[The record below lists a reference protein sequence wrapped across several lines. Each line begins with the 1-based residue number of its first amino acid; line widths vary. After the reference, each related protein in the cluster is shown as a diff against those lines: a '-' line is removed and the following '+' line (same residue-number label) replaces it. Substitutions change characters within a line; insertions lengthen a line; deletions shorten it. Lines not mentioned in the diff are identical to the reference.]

1 MTTPDRP
8 SLAGAVPFS
17 FKLAV
22 IWQQFKNF
30 SRYLRFYWKSLSPA
44 TATPQ
49 GFKFYGNRHMLAGT
63 FEPEET
69 RLVARMLNQT
79 DVFIN
84 VGANIGYYC
93 CIALS
98 HGKHVVAFEP
108 IDLNVRHLLTNV
120 RINGWQNQIEIYPL
134 ALGSELGILEL
145 FGAGTGASFL
155 RGWANNPDHHVS
167 LAPVSTLDTM
177 VGDRFAG
184 KRCLILVDI
193 EGAEHIMLSGA
204 GRILAA
210 SPKPS
215 WLVEISIDH
224 HRPGADRINAK
235 FQDTFALF
243 WDHGYEAWTVGAQ
256 PRKIDPAE
264 VKMVAQ
270 TGNNTFS
277 NNNFIFLSPG
287 SAPDLLGV

>member
-1 MTTPDRP
+1 MTTSDRP
-8 SLAGAVPFS
+8 TIVGPVPFR

-30 SRYLRFYWKSLSPA
+30 SRSLRFHWKSLGPA
-44 TATPQ
+44 GVTPQ
-49 GFKFYGNRHMLAGT
+49 GFKFYGNRHMIAGT

-69 RLVARMLNQT
+69 RLMNRMLDRT

-93 CIALS
+93 CMALS
-98 HGKHVVAFEP
+98 HGKHTVAFEP

-120 RINGWQNQIEIYPL
+120 RINGWQNNIEIYPL

-184 KRCLILVDI
+184 QRCLVLVDI

-204 GRILAA
+204 GRLLAA
-210 SPKPS
+210 SPKPT

-235 FQDTFALF
+235 FQDTFSLF
-243 WDHGYEAWTVGAQ
+243 WRNGYEAWTVGAK
-256 PRKIDPAE
+256 PKKIDPAE
-264 VKMVAQ
+264 VEAVVR
-270 TGNNTFS
+270 TGVNTFE
-277 NNNFIFLSPG
+277 NNNFIFLEPG